1 MQGAHVAEPAGDGQP
16 RGCGQEAWTGNFA
29 FLDGVA
35 DHDIEPRLGR
45 RGADA
50 ACDAVVEIEPGVV
63 HGEQGVLLG
72 GDSPQRSQVVGVV
85 DAQVRVRLDQA
96 RHQGGPVATVDDLCA
111 VALQRFAVARNRNDL
126 VALHQ
131 HFPAEG
137 FIPAAVEHG
146 YVCE

>member
-1 MQGAHVAEPAGDGQP
+1 MSPSPLVTVSQGVAARR
-16 RGCGQEAWTGNFA
+16 RGPGNFA

-35 DHDIEPRLGR
+35 DHDIEPRLSR

-50 ACDAVVEIEPGVV
+50 AGDAVVEIEPGVV
-63 HGEQGVLLG
+63 HGEQGMLLG

-85 DAQVRVRLDQA
+85 DAQVRVRLDQPW
-96 RHQGGPVATVDDLCA
+96 HQGHPVATVDDLCA
-111 VALQRFAVARNRNDL
+111 VALQRFAVAGNRNDL